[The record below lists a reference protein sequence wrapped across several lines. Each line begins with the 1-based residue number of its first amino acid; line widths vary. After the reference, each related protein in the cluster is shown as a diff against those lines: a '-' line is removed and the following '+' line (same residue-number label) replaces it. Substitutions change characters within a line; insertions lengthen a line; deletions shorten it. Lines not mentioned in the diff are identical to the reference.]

1 MYIYISQEEQMIREE
16 RDGEKIQKCIF
27 IQKME
32 TISSFH
38 PCFINFSV

>member
-16 RDGEKIQKCIF
+16 GDRRKIQKCIF

-32 TISSFH
+32 TILSFH
-38 PCFINFSV
+38 SCFINFPV